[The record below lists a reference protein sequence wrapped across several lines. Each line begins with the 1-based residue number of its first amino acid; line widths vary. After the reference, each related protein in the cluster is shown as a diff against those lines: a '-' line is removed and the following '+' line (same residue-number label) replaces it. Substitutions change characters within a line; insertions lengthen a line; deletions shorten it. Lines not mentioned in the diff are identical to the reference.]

1 MPRAFSQGDAPGE
14 GGLRRKGGAH
24 FSRPGDEPGEIR
36 AIASRRPDGGARGG
50 AHFKPGAG
58 TCAPAAGGRR
68 DASGSLAKGA
78 SAQDDMTVSDYESVG
93 RSAGLMTVLTIVSRV
108 TGFIRTWAMA
118 AAIGMSS
125 LSSAYQ
131 VANNLPNMLYELVMG
146 GMLVTAFLP
155 VYMEVRRER
164 GNAAANDYVGN
175 LLGILLLVLGGISLL
190 GTVFAPAFIWTQA
203 FMSGGSTGLDTA
215 SFLFRFFA
223 IQILLYG
230 LGSVYS
236 GVLNAHRDY
245 FWSTFAPVLN
255 NVIVI
260 ASFALYGPV
269 SAASPIAGVVLI
281 AVGTTLGVFVQM
293 ACQIPALAKH
303 GVRPRI
309 HIDWRDPA
317 LRRTLA
323 LGIPTLL
330 ATVCMFVSTSVTNAA
345 ALYVQPETGPSVIA
359 YARLWYTLPYALIA
373 ASLSTALYTE
383 LSRDVQAGDEGSVRE
398 GIANGVSQMMFFL
411 IPFALYLMVYSY
423 PLSMVYCTGKFDV
436 DGVVLVASFLRY
448 LAVSLPLYGTFALM
462 QKSFSA
468 LMDMRP
474 YSRYC
479 LYSAVAQVAFILI
492 AGIAL
497 HGGMPAI
504 ALSTLAY
511 YVTLNVFS
519 LTWLRRRLG
528 GICLR
533 GIARGVLAGLILGG
547 LGAAAGACG
556 MWALEATFGPLE
568 ESVLRTLA
576 YIAASGAL
584 SLTVTFGGAVAL
596 KVPEARAIRSMAR
609 RLARR

>member
-1 MPRAFSQGDAPGE
+1 MSKVDDRC
-14 GGLRRKGGAH
+14 GGAH
-24 FSRPGDEPGEIR
+24 FRSPSDGR
-36 AIASRRPDGGARGG
+36 ALALTGRRGG
-50 AHFKPGAG
+50 AHFKSAG
-58 TCAPAAGGRR
+58 DAATTGRSAADDGSAR
-68 DASGSLAKGA
+68 SGS
-78 SAQDDMTVSDYESVG
+78 SPTDDMTVSDYESVG

-108 TGFIRTWAMA
+108 TGFVRTWAMA

-203 FMSGGSTGLDTA
+203 FMSGGSAGLDTA

-269 SAASPIAGVVLI
+269 SSLNPTAGVVVI
-281 AVGTTLGVFVQM
+281 AAGTTLGVFIQM

-303 GVRPRI
+303 GVHPRI
-309 HIDWRDPA
+309 HIDWHDPA

-323 LGIPTLL
+323 LGVPTLL

-398 GIANGVSQMMFFL
+398 GIANGVSQMLFFL
-411 IPFALYLMVYSY
+411 IPFAMYLMVYSY
-423 PLSMVYCTGKFDV
+423 PLSMVYCTGKFDL
-436 DGVVLVASFLRY
+436 DGVALVSDFLRY
-448 LAVSLPLYGTFALM
+448 LAISLPLYGTFALM

-479 LYSAVAQVAFILI
+479 LYSAIAQVAFILI
-492 AGIAL
+492 AGIVL
-497 HGGMPAI
+497 RGGMPAI

-519 LTWLRRRLG
+519 IAWLRRRLG
-528 GICLR
+528 GMCLR
-533 GIARGVLAGLILGG
+533 RIAGGAVAGLVLGG
-547 LGAAAGACG
+547 LGAAVGAGG
-556 MWALEATFGPLE
+556 MWALEAAFGSLE
-568 ESVLRTLA
+568 GSVLRTLG
-576 YIAASGAL
+576 YIAASGIL
-584 SLTVTFGGAVAL
+584 SLAVTFGAAVVL
-596 KVPEARAIRSMAR
+596 KVPEAKVIRSIAGRFTR
-609 RLARR
+609 R

>member
-1 MPRAFSQGDAPGE
+1 MSKVDDRC
-14 GGLRRKGGAH
+14 GGAH
-24 FSRPGDEPGEIR
+24 FRSPSDGR
-36 AIASRRPDGGARGG
+36 ALALTGRRGG
-50 AHFKPGAG
+50 AHFKSAG
-58 TCAPAAGGRR
+58 DTATTGRFADDDGSTR
-68 DASGSLAKGA
+68 SGSSPA
-78 SAQDDMTVSDYESVG
+78 DDMTVSDYESVG

-108 TGFIRTWAMA
+108 TGFVRTWAMA

-203 FMSGGSTGLDTA
+203 FMSGGSAGLETA

-269 SAASPIAGVVLI
+269 SSLNPTAGVVVI
-281 AVGTTLGVFVQM
+281 AAGTTLGVFIQM

-303 GVRPRI
+303 GVHPRI
-309 HIDWRDPA
+309 HIDWHDPA

-323 LGIPTLL
+323 LGVPTLL

-383 LSRDVQAGDEGSVRE
+383 LSRDVQAGDEDSVRE
-398 GIANGVSQMMFFL
+398 GIANGVSQMLFFL
-411 IPFALYLMVYSY
+411 IPFAMYLMVYSY
-423 PLSMVYCTGKFDV
+423 PLSMVYCTGKFDL
-436 DGVVLVASFLRY
+436 DGVALVSDFLRY
-448 LAVSLPLYGTFALM
+448 LAISLPLYGTFALM

-479 LYSAVAQVAFILI
+479 LYSAIAQVAFILV
-492 AGIAL
+492 AGIVL
-497 HGGMPAI
+497 RGGMPAI

-519 LTWLRRRLG
+519 IAWLRRRLG
-528 GICLR
+528 GMCLR
-533 GIARGVLAGLILGG
+533 RIAGGAVAGLVLGG
-547 LGAAAGACG
+547 LGAAVGAGG
-556 MWALEATFGPLE
+556 MWALEAAFGSLE
-568 ESVLRTLA
+568 GSVLRTLG
-576 YIAASGAL
+576 YIAASGIL
-584 SLTVTFGGAVAL
+584 SLAVTFGAAVVL
-596 KVPEARAIRSMAR
+596 KVPEAKAIRSIAGRFTR
-609 RLARR
+609 R